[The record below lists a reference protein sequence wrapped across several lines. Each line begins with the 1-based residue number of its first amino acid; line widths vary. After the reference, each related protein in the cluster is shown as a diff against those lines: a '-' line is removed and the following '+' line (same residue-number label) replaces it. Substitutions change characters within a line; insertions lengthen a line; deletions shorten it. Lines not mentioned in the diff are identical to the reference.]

1 MSRIKQSFS
10 WWCFA
15 NRGAEPKDLLA
26 KAREIG
32 YEAVELIPREQ
43 WDAARSAGLVIAS
56 GGGHR
61 GIEHGLNN
69 PADHER
75 IAGEIRENLALAVKY
90 GIPNLIV
97 FSGNRREGQTDD
109 EAIGVCAE
117 GLRQVA
123 KDAED
128 AGVTLVMELLNSK
141 VDHKGYQCDHTSWGA
156 KVVEAVGSPRFKL
169 LYDIYHMQIM
179 EGDLIRTI
187 RDNHAHIAHYHTAGN
202 PGRKDLDNDQEIY
215 YPPIMRAIAETGYT
229 GYVGHEFV
237 PKADPIAALKQA
249 FDLCNV

>member
-1 MSRIKQSFS
+1 MSIKQSFS

-15 NRGAEPKDLLA
+15 GKGVEPNELLDKA
-26 KAREIG
+26 KSIG
-32 YEAVELIPREQ
+32 YEAVELIGQEH
-43 WDAARSAGLVIAS
+43 WDAARDAGLVIAS
-56 GGGHR
+56 SGGHR
-61 GIEHGLNN
+61 GIENGLNN

-75 IAGEIRENLALAVKY
+75 IAGEIRGNLEKAVKY

-97 FSGNRREGQTDD
+97 FSGNRRDGQSDEEG
-109 EAIGVCAE
+109 AKVCAE
-117 GLRQVA
+117 GLRLVA

-141 VDHKGYQCDHTSWGA
+141 VDHKGYQCDHTAWGVQMA
-156 KVVEAVGSPRFKL
+156 EMVGSPRVKL

-187 RDNHAHIAHYHTAGN
+187 RDSHQYIGHYHTAGN
-202 PGRKDLDNDQEIY
+202 PGRKDMDEGQEIY
-215 YPPIMRAIAETGYT
+215 YPPIMNAIVDTGYT

-237 PKADPIAALKQA
+237 PKADPIAALKA
-249 FDLCNV
+249 AYDLCNV